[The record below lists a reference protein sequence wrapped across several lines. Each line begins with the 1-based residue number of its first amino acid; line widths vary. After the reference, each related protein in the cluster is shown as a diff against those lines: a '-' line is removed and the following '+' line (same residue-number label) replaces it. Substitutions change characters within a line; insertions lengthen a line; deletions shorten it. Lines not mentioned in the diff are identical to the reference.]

1 LLLALIEIILVI
13 SIQFTETQSHL
24 GTKETLLS
32 TLILHA
38 FVIVKKGHVYLHSL
52 IPWLHVV
59 SSKKVHMHQL
69 NIPHLEQTWKE
80 E

>member
-1 LLLALIEIILVI
+1 M
-13 SIQFTETQSHL
+13 
-24 GTKETLLS
+24 
-32 TLILHA
+32 
-38 FVIVKKGHVYLHSL
+38 IVKKGYVYLHSL
-52 IPWLHVV
+52 IPWLHVL